1 MLYSISKDAGGILF
15 GFVCLFVFWCVRN
28 GRESDCRDLVNAF
41 SDWSQKN
48 YLILN
53 TSKKKW

>member
-28 GRESDCRDLVNAF
+28 SVGQV
-41 SDWSQKN
+41 
-48 YLILN
+48 
-53 TSKKKW
+53 T